1 MKLGID
7 DDDGGE
13 DDGGERYLAKHVADS
28 SESLIVVF

>member
-13 DDGGERYLAKHVADS
+13 DDGGELYLAKTRC
-28 SESLIVVF
+28 